1 MFEIRRARMCDL
13 SCIKELAAP
22 TVPQAYEGLLTTEQ
36 IDYLED
42 LSYSQNSMA
51 ASLDSG
57 TVYFIAAENGE
68 DCGFASVCQEG
79 PDLFHMPKI
88 YVLKAHQR
96 HGIGTALVSEI
107 EKHIK
112 QVHPEPCTL
121 EIYVNSRNAAAD
133 FYHQRGFAK
142 VRERNIAF
150 DNGFV
155 LIQEVLQKNL

>member
-1 MFEIRRARMCDL
+1 MSDDIVGKDGF
-13 SCIKELAAP
+13 CIIQP
-22 TVPQAYEGLLTTEQ
+22 GIYG
-36 IDYLED
+36 DED
-42 LSYSQNSMA
+42 A
-51 ASLDSG
+51 I
-57 TVYFIAAENGE
+57 VFCCEECRIVRECIFRIIA
-68 DCGFASVCQEG
+68 CQ
-79 PDLFHMPKI
+79 
-88 YVLKAHQR
+88 